1 MKRMSWREWFGGKA
15 QRRSSTRNKSQQVV
29 AVEVAA
35 QTLESRHV
43 LAAPTLAALAN
54 VELRSGSPLIIPLNG
69 ADADNQPLTF
79 TAVSSNSAVTA
90 QVPTGNRSV
99 RMDVTNFGSMTFQ
112 LFEDRVP
119 RVTNHIIQL
128 INSDFYNGSKFHRVL
143 NNFVI
148 QGGDPFGN
156 PTGTG
161 GSSLGDFDDQFDLD
175 LQHNRTGLLSM
186 AKGTDDTND
195 SQFFVTEGPQRHL
208 DFNHSIFGILT
219 TGESVRETIS
229 NVPVNDPQ
237 QGVPLTN
244 VVVSNVEVF
253 TDTKNGV
260 LFLKAPE
267 GTTGSATITVTVRD
281 SDGNTAQRQFT
292 LSVVADAAPV
302 RNPIT
307 GEIEDANDAPAFL
320 ADIPKLRTLVNSP
333 FTFSLQKIDAEGD
346 AAFFLDQ
353 AALNANQV
361 FIPTVANPNLP
372 YTVNFN
378 TGVVNLTPSNGL
390 TGDQPFTVATG
401 LTKLELDYQV
411 AKLSILPAAA
421 PLSISGAD
429 HPSTSQVNDG
439 KADTFSIVRNG
450 SNVEIRINGKI
461 SQIALLSSVT
471 TLTVLGSNDADN
483 FIIDFAGG
491 NPIPSGG
498 ISIAGGA
505 GSNTLQVGGNTA
517 AIAQVTHL
525 PVNATSGSMTLDS
538 NTISYSKLEGLLDA
552 LAATNRTFQFGAA
565 ADDVIIGD
573 DPTAANS
580 VSLLT
585 SAGNVPLYFTAPTAS
600 LVVNSGAG
608 NDKLTSTLL
617 DSKFTIGVKLQGGN
631 DNDILISGA
640 TGDVLEG
647 QAGNDTL
654 TGGGGNDTL
663 AGGAGND
670 SIDGGAGTDL
680 LNEVAYTDEVA
691 GQTRTITLTNSA
703 LTVTQASSTIS
714 ADTLS
719 GIELASLSGGAM
731 ADQINAGGFTGTGTT
746 TLLGGSGNDTITGGG
761 GNDSI
766 DGGAGTD
773 LLVEVAYTDNVA
785 GQTRTIT
792 LTNSSLTV
800 TQASST
806 ISSDMLSG
814 IELASLS
821 GGLMRDVINASG
833 FTSTGVTTLLGGGGN
848 DSITGTNGP
857 DSILT
862 LAGAD
867 LVNGL
872 AGSDT
877 ILTGSGNDTLNGGGD
892 NDQLNGQNGDDS
904 VSGDD
909 GNDAIVG
916 GAGIDTIN
924 GGAGNDFING
934 QTEAGSLSGGAGNDT
949 IQGNAANDTLS
960 GDDGDDKLWGLGGND
975 ILNGGNGAD
984 ILSGDAGN
992 DSLNG
997 HAGADILAGSLGD
1010 DVINGG
1016 TDTDRINEIVD
1027 GNVTVLSSTMSSAA
1041 LGSDVFANVERLNL
1055 VGGASANLF
1064 DARQTNLAL
1073 LLSGE
1078 GGNDTLLGGSK
1089 GDVINGGDGDDVLS
1103 GGGSADLLDGG
1114 AGTDYFYEKADS
1126 DFAVNGLQISSA
1138 ATGTETV
1145 TNIERIALVGGAGNN
1160 SLNAQMSA
1168 VPVVLLGGQGND
1180 TLLGGSLADTL
1191 SGGGRGNSTVAGA
1204 DGVDSLNG
1212 GGSADTYETDSS
1224 DTLVIVANVDVTIA
1238 NAFALLPT
1246 WIDQL

>member
-1 MKRMSWREWFGGKA
+1 MKRISWREWFGGKA
-15 QRRSSTRNKSQQVV
+15 QRRSSIRSKSQTPV

-43 LAAPTLAALAN
+43 LAAPTLAAISNVTVLA
-54 VELRSGSPLIIPLNG
+54 GSPLIIPLNG
-69 ADADNQPLTF
+69 FDTDNQPLTF
-79 TAVSSNSAVTA
+79 TATSNNAAVAT
-90 QVPTGNRSV
+90 QIPTGNRSLK
-99 RMDVTNFGSMTFQ
+99 MDVTNFGTMTFQ
-112 LFEDRVP
+112 LFEDRAP

-128 INSDFYNGSKFHRVL
+128 ANSDFYNGSKFHRVI

-148 QGGDPFGN
+148 QGGDPLGN
-156 PTGTG
+156 PPGTG
-161 GSSLGDFDDQFDLD
+161 GSSLGDFDDQFDID

-186 AKGTDDTND
+186 AKTLDDTND
-195 SQFFVTEGPQRHL
+195 SQFFITEGAQRHL
-208 DFNHSIFGILT
+208 DFQHSIFGVLT

-229 NVPVNDPQ
+229 NVPVNSSTDAPQ
-237 QGVPLTN
+237 TN

-253 TDTKNGV
+253 TDTQNGV

-267 GTTGSATITVTVRD
+267 GTSGSVTITVTVRD
-281 SDGNTAQRQFT
+281 PDGNTAQRQFIA
-292 LSVVADAAPV
+292 SVTPDTTNG
-302 RNPIT
+302 NP
-307 GEIEDANDAPAFL
+307 FL
-320 ADIPKLRTLVNSP
+320 ADIPKLRTLVNTA
-333 FTFSLQKIDAEGD
+333 FTFPLQAIDVEGN
-346 AAFFLDQ
+346 AAFYLSQ
-353 AALNANQV
+353 TSLAANNLTV
-361 FIPTVANPNLP
+361 PTTAHQNLA
-372 YTVNFN
+372 YSVDFN

-401 LTKLELDYQV
+401 VSPSAIDYQV
-411 AKLSILPAAA
+411 PRLSILAAA
-421 PLSISGAD
+421 SPLTISGTD
-429 HPSTSQVNDG
+429 HPSTSQINDG
-439 KADTFSIVRNG
+439 KADAFSIVRSGN
-450 SNVEIRINGKI
+450 NIEIRINGKVA
-461 SQIALLSSVT
+461 QIALLSSVT
-471 TLTVLGSNDADN
+471 TLTMLGSNDADS
-483 FIIDFAGG
+483 FVIDFSGG

-505 GSNTLQVGGNTA
+505 GANTLQVGGNSA
-517 AIAQVTHL
+517 AIAAVTHL
-525 PVNATSGSMTLDS
+525 PANATSGSMTLDS

-552 LAATNRTFQFGAA
+552 LAATNRTFQFGAS

-640 TGDVLEG
+640 TGDALEG

-731 ADQINAGGFTGTGTT
+731 SDEINAGGFTSSGTT

-806 ISSDMLSG
+806 ISTDMLSG

-904 VSGDD
+904 ISGDD

-916 GAGIDTIN
+916 GAGADTIN
-924 GGAGNDFING
+924 GGAGNDYING
-934 QTEAGSLSGGAGNDT
+934 QTEAGSLSGGAGDDT
-949 IQGNAANDTLS
+949 IQGNGANDTLS
-960 GDDGDDKLWGLGGND
+960 GDDGDDKIWGLGGND

-1027 GNVTVLSSTMSSAA
+1027 GNVIVLGSTMSSAA
-1041 LGSDVFANVERLNL
+1041 LGADTFANVERLNL

-1089 GDVINGGDGDDVLS
+1089 GDVINGGGGDDVLS

-1224 DTLVIVANVDVTIA
+1224 DTLVIVANVDVTTA